1 MAYSSANW
9 STVSASKAGN
19 SPSIYAYSEDNTK
32 ANMTGSGY
40 FNDLSDVLK
49 VGDLIIL
56 YDTGTPTMTLSV
68 VMSNSSGVVDLS
80 NGTAVDVTAGS

>member
-1 MAYSSANW
+1 MAYSSTGWA
-9 STVSASKAGN
+9 VVQAAKAGN
-19 SPSIYAYSEDNTK
+19 APSIYSYSENNTK

-40 FNDLSDVLK
+40 FNDLSDTLK
-49 VGDLIIL
+49 VGDLIML
-56 YDTGTPTMTLSV
+56 YDTGTPTFTLSV